1 MVNLEQITAIATT
14 TFYKPGSENDAMRAE
29 IAKKTVRNAADLGY
43 PIVIVD
49 GGSSD
54 ELLKEFQSYGQNVYV
69 HVEPKMG
76 MGESRRHALNLAM
89 KLGRHVIAWVEP
101 EKENYIHSIAKTVEP
116 IFDGSA
122 DLVVPR
128 RASLASYPLGQQQAE
143 SMGNLFWN
151 KLTGHDLDMWF
162 GPRTFRRD
170 ISAYFTTYNGEYG
183 DKWDSIFIPVMDAI
197 IGGENVKSV
206 TVDYTHPAEQTAFEE
221 QDLSL
226 YLKRV
231 KQLEN
236 LLPALETHWKK
247 RKGI

>member
-1 MVNLEQITAIATT
+1 MANLEQITAIATT

-29 IAKKTVRNAADLGY
+29 LAKKTVRNAAALGY
-43 PIVIVD
+43 HIVIVD

-54 ELLKEFQSYGQNVYV
+54 EFLKEISSYGLDV
-69 HVEPKMG
+69 HLHIEPKMG
-76 MGESRRHALNLAM
+76 LGESRRHAISLAM
-89 KLGRHVIAWVEP
+89 KLGKYAIAWVEP
-101 EKENYIHSIAKTVEP
+101 EKADYIHSIADTVRP
-116 IFDGSA
+116 IDERVA
-122 DLVVPR
+122 DIVVPR
-128 RASLASYPLGQQQAE
+128 RASLASYPLGQQYAE

-170 ISAYFTTYNGEYG
+170 ISAYFTDYKGEYG
-183 DKWDSIFIPVMDAI
+183 DKWDSIFIPVMDVI
-197 IGGENVKSV
+197 TDGKVVKSV

-226 YLKRV
+226 YWKRV

-247 RKGI
+247 KNK